1 MSSLTQPLETL
12 NQYLV
17 QAMEQGLGKNGLI
30 FPISCEEI
38 EDPDYRCFCKNLE
51 QLFVQI
57 NEAYRFAEALAHG
70 QLKAEGAHLNIFAM
84 PLKALQSSLRHLTWQ
99 TNQVAAGDLNQQVTF
114 LGEFSESFNHMIAS
128 LRDKK
133 SLEQRL
139 KTITDVMGEGIY
151 LVDTNGVLL
160 FANPEAEKLLGYGV
174 EEMAGEVILHAI
186 HKQYADG
193 TLFAPEE
200 TGLLSAIAE
209 GLIYNDDSCIF
220 TCKSGR
226 LMPVSLA
233 CRPVVTGDRLE
244 GAVLA
249 FHDISEQKK
258 YQESLHKINA
268 LLEMQA
274 STDGLTGICNR
285 MKFSKLLKVEIAR
298 ATRYGS
304 AMSILMFDIDKFK
317 DVNDTYGHQSGDKVL
332 IEMARIINS
341 NIRSTE
347 IVARWGGEEFIIIA
361 PGCGL
366 EQGRQLADVLRLKV
380 EQTTFS
386 VPRKVTASFG
396 VAVFRAD
403 DTEISL
409 TNRADS
415 ALYRAKEKGRNRV
428 EIEDFPATP
437 SEN

>member
-1 MSSLTQPLETL
+1 MQ
-12 NQYLV
+12 
-17 QAMEQGLGKNGLI
+17 
-30 FPISCEEI
+30 
-38 EDPDYRCFCKNLE
+38 
-51 QLFVQI
+51 
-57 NEAYRFAEALAHG
+57 
-70 QLKAEGAHLNIFAM
+70 
-84 PLKALQSSLRHLTWQ
+84 
-99 TNQVAAGDLNQQVTF
+99 
-114 LGEFSESFNHMIAS
+114 
-128 LRDKK
+128 
-133 SLEQRL
+133 
-139 KTITDVMGEGIY
+139 
-151 LVDTNGVLL
+151 
-160 FANPEAEKLLGYGV
+160 
-174 EEMAGEVILHAI
+174 MAGEVILHAI

-200 TGLLSAIAE
+200 TGLLCAIAD
-209 GLIYNDDSCIF
+209 GQTYNDDSCIF

-341 NIRSTE
+341 NLRSTD

-366 EQGRQLADVLRLKV
+366 EQGRQLADVLRLKL

-409 TNRADS
+409 TNRADG

-428 EIEDFPATP
+428 ETEDFPATQDK
-437 SEN
+437 S

>member
-1 MSSLTQPLETL
+1 MSSSTHLLETL
-12 NQYLV
+12 NHCLA
-17 QAMEQGLGKNGLI
+17 QAMERGIGKNGLT
-30 FPISCEEI
+30 FPISCEEFQ
-38 EDPDYRCFCKNLE
+38 DPSCRCFCENLE
-51 QLFVQI
+51 QIFGQI
-57 NEAYRFAEALAHG
+57 NETYRLAEALANG
-70 QLKAEGAHLNIFAM
+70 QLKAEVSRSNIFAM

-99 TNQVAAGDLNQQVTF
+99 TNQVAAGDLSQQVTF
-114 LGEFSESFNHMIAS
+114 LGEFSESFNHMIES

-139 KTITDVMGEGIY
+139 KTITDVIGEGIY
-151 LVDTNGVLL
+151 LVDTKGALL
-160 FANPEAEKLLGYGV
+160 FANPEAEKLLGYGI
-174 EEMAGEVILHAI
+174 EEMAGKIILHAI
-186 HKQYADG
+186 HKQVADG

-200 TGLLSAIAE
+200 TRLLHAIAN
-209 GLIYNDDSCIF
+209 GQTYNDNDCVF

-233 CRPVVTGDRLE
+233 CRPVVTGDSLE

-268 LLEMQA
+268 LLDMQA
-274 STDGLTGICNR
+274 STDGLTGIYNR
-285 MKFSKLLKVEIAR
+285 AKFSKLLKVEIAR
-298 ATRYGS
+298 AARYGS

-332 IEMARIINS
+332 IEMARAIHH

-366 EQGRQLADVLRLKV
+366 EQGRQLADILRLKV
-380 EQTTFS
+380 EQTAFS
-386 VPRKVTASFG
+386 VPRKITVSFG

-409 TNRADS
+409 TNRADT
-415 ALYRAKEKGRNRV
+415 ALYRAKENGRNRV
-428 EIEDFPATP
+428 ETEDSPADP
-437 SEN
+437 V